1 LLFCFRFS
9 LVFRLLDLLL
19 FSIRITQTSSLLTNR
34 DLIPRSYRF
43 RKRFREKFLDLDQP
57 LTEEAAGDPNVHVP
71 NLNLSSQAQTS
82 GQAPTSTPRSTATSS
97 SANKANKNKIVYT
110 IIATGISGSGKT
122 TILQQVLQVVLLRG
136 RTGTTGGTGPGREDD
151 AQERTST
158 CKYSEEAKDEID
170 VPDTEND
177 VPHTGGKN
185 VLDVLER
192 DLKIVEAMGNAVT
205 QNNADS
211 SRCGKLIKVSTVEM

>member
-1 LLFCFRFS
+1 M
-9 LVFRLLDLLL
+9 
-19 FSIRITQTSSLLTNR
+19 
-34 DLIPRSYRF
+34 
-43 RKRFREKFLDLDQP
+43 
-57 LTEEAAGDPNVHVP
+57 
-71 NLNLSSQAQTS
+71 
-82 GQAPTSTPRSTATSS
+82 AT

-122 TILQQVLQVVLLRG
+122 TILQQVLQVILLRG
-136 RTGTTGGTGPGREDD
+136 RTGTTTTTTTTGNDSIGSGGEDD
-151 AQERTST
+151 PQERTST
-158 CKYSEEAKDEID
+158 CKVPEEAKDEID

-211 SRCGKLIKVSTVEM
+211 SRCGKLIKVSTAVM